1 MSLIISSIS
10 INIILIFLLSKIG
23 SILNLIQDSNHK
35 KIIFGYSIFLS
46 VNYYFYFLFNLNIEK
61 IILFWV
67 LISSYIFFDYFLK
80 FYKFKKFPSFLG
92 IFFLFSVVL
101 ISIIYLLP
109 VILYGEQFYIFRGN
123 HWDFFS
129 YLSIASLFS
138 NYDFFSLN
146 DLTTFPKEYLHFDNI
161 EKLIFS
167 RPLTSLIIGIFIK
180 LINTDIFLI
189 MYLFKISLL
198 ILIVISFR
206 QFISNFKYNNLDK
219 IIITFVF
226 PFTFWLI
233 YVFEI
238 EAYSHLA
245 SIPIFLII
253 LSELDNIKKFEKYD
267 FKFILY
273 FGTLNSS
280 LFLVYPELF
289 CISSIIIIFFLLNNF
304 IYLKKRVV
312 FLNFTFLFSLI
323 FLILTIP
330 SLKTNYIFLLT
341 QINMSVNQNND
352 WWGYFG
358 AFILGNENL
367 VLNNIFIENIKTFF
381 KSNDL
386 FKTVKYIISLHFD
399 NGYDYFYLN
408 IIPSLYGLYFIS
420 IGKINTSQDWLHLI
434 FLSCFVVYLINLSIK
449 NFLVLLRA
457 KKIFFIS
464 TFFLLFSIIISLK
477 GNFWAVIKLYTYLS
491 PLIYIFV
498 ATNFYKYKETKK
510 LNLNYLVV
518 FLLILFPLYK
528 YTSYNH
534 GISKLDSFP
543 SIMHPKMKTEFNW
556 TLDYEKLEKCEYVNV
571 EVDDYF
577 QKSFLILKFISNSV
591 NSNILNSQHIVDT
604 NRCYITNKNNIFDIK
619 IIDNKN

>member
-1 MSLIISSIS
+1 M
-10 INIILIFLLSKIG
+10 
-23 SILNLIQDSNHK
+23 
-35 KIIFGYSIFLS
+35 
-46 VNYYFYFLFNLNIEK
+46 
-61 IILFWV
+61 
-67 LISSYIFFDYFLK
+67 
-80 FYKFKKFPSFLG
+80 
-92 IFFLFSVVL
+92 
-101 ISIIYLLP
+101 
-109 VILYGEQFYIFRGN
+109 YGEQFYIFRGN

-146 DLTTFPKEYLHFDNI
+146 DLKTFPKEYLHFDNI

-189 MYLFKISLL
+189 MYLFKISLV

-245 SIPIFLII
+245 SIPIFLVI
-253 LSELDNIKKFEKYD
+253 LSELDNIKKFEKCDY
-267 FKFILY
+267 KFILY

-289 CISSIIIIFFLLNNF
+289 CISSIIIIFFLLNDF

-312 FLNFTFLFSLI
+312 FLKSTFLFSLI

-330 SLKTNYIFLLT
+330 SLKTNYLFLYT
-341 QINMSVNQNND
+341 QVNMSVNQNND

-367 VLNNIFIENIKTFF
+367 VLNTIFIENIKTFF

-386 FKTVKYIISLHFD
+386 LKTVKYIIGLHFD

-408 IIPSLYGLYFIS
+408 IIPSVYGLYFIS
-420 IGKINTSQDWLHLI
+420 IGKINTFQDWMHLI
-434 FLSCFVVYLINLSIK
+434 FLSCFVIYLLNLSIK
-449 NFLVLLRA
+449 NVIVLLKA

-477 GNFWAVIKLYTYLS
+477 GNFWAVIKFYTYLS

-498 ATNFYKYKETKK
+498 VTNFYEYKETKK

-556 TLDYEKLEKCEYVNV
+556 MLDYEKLEKCEYVNA

-577 QKSFLILKFISNSV
+577 QKSFLILKFISYSV
-591 NSNILNSQHIVDT
+591 DSNILNSQHIVDT
-604 NRCYITNKNNIFDIK
+604 NSCYITNKNNIFDIK

>member
-23 SILNLIQDSNHK
+23 SILNLIHDSNSK

-46 VNYYFYFLFNLNIEK
+46 INYYFYFLFNLNIEK

-80 FYKFKKFPSFLG
+80 LYKFKKFPSFLG

-146 DLTTFPKEYLHFDNI
+146 DLKTFPKEYLHFDNI

-189 MYLFKISLL
+189 MYLFKISLV

-245 SIPIFLII
+245 SIPIFLVI
-253 LSELDNIKKFEKYD
+253 LSELDNIKKFEKCDY
-267 FKFILY
+267 KFILY

-289 CISSIIIIFFLLNNF
+289 CISSIIIIFFLLNDF

-312 FLNFTFLFSLI
+312 FLKSTFLFSLI

-330 SLKTNYIFLLT
+330 SLKTNYLFLYT
-341 QINMSVNQNND
+341 QVNMSVNQNND

-367 VLNNIFIENIKTFF
+367 VLNTIFIENIKTFF

-386 FKTVKYIISLHFD
+386 LKTVKYIIGLHFD

-408 IIPSLYGLYFIS
+408 IIPSVYGLYFIS
-420 IGKINTSQDWLHLI
+420 IGKINTFQDWMHLI
-434 FLSCFVVYLINLSIK
+434 FLSCFVVYLLNLSIK
-449 NFLVLLRA
+449 NVIVLLKA

-464 TFFLLFSIIISLK
+464 TFFLLF
-477 GNFWAVIKLYTYLS
+477 
-491 PLIYIFV
+491 
-498 ATNFYKYKETKK
+498 
-510 LNLNYLVV
+510 
-518 FLLILFPLYK
+518 
-528 YTSYNH
+528 
-534 GISKLDSFP
+534 
-543 SIMHPKMKTEFNW
+543 
-556 TLDYEKLEKCEYVNV
+556 
-571 EVDDYF
+571 
-577 QKSFLILKFISNSV
+577 
-591 NSNILNSQHIVDT
+591 
-604 NRCYITNKNNIFDIK
+604 
-619 IIDNKN
+619 